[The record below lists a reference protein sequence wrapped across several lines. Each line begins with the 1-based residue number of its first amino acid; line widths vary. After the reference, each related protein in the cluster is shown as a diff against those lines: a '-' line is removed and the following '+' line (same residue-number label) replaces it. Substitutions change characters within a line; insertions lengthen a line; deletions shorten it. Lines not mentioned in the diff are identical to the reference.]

1 MFFHCLNFP
10 ESNTCYAP
18 PLLSNSYTKLIILNK
33 TVKFN
38 LILEIEISKI
48 FMSGFGHYYFRL
60 KIFGS
65 IFNFSKDVLHEKM
78 FNRFSF

>member
-1 MFFHCLNFP
+1 MLC
-10 ESNTCYAP
+10 P

-65 IFNFSKDVLHEKM
+65 IFILLNNVLFDKCLIGFLFRIGNLFS
-78 FNRFSF
+78 